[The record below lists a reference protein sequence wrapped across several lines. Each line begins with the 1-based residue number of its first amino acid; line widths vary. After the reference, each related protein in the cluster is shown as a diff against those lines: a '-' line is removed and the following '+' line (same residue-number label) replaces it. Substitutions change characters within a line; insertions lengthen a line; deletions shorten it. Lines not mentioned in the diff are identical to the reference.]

1 MRRDDPGR
9 HSGWDEGMRE
19 RVVVKEV
26 PVERVVEKEVRV
38 EVPKIVLQPIDVVR
52 EITVEVV
59 NEVPKEIVREVPIIE
74 IREVEVEVIKYVDRE
89 VIKEVEVVKEVPVEV
104 IKYVE
109 VEKIVEKIIEV
120 PKIVEVEVQ
129 KIIEKEVVTPVE
141 VIREVPVEVT
151 KIVEKEVVM
160 VVEKEVP
167 AEVVKEVVKEVYR
180 EVIKEVEVEGSNYQD
195 DVPLKPKPP
204 DNPTSALPE
213 VLLQSVPIEIIRDV
227 VRGVNAE
234 HRAQNAN
241 ANPAHL
247 PPSGEQVRYMPYEVL
262 REVEVVMPP
271 PHQGYI
277 PEPDRRLPENR
288 PPPPRPH
295 GAKAPPQPTVS
306 KQRLAQLERMTSD
319 ATNRSVG
326 GVAGSAH
333 PGMAPPVRSIG
344 GGNKPY
350 SDAGRRMMRDE
361 KGGRGVWDG
370 GAAAALKETSGEARV
385 GARWGAPPG
394 GAPRE
399 ERWESDAQRRERDA
413 RERAAAGDAKRLAR
427 AVREREIAA
436 AGGGGGK
443 APAKAPSPRA
453 DVRAAFERYDRN
465 RSGFLDYRELR
476 NALEH
481 MGYDVDEAAAAE
493 VLRVY
498 DDRPHDGKMDIG
510 EFAQLVHDLAP
521 RLGKGKKGGGG
532 GGGGGAGSSS
542 ARLPPGSAAARA
554 ADVRSAFEYYDRN
567 RSGFLDYRE
576 LRNALAHMGYEPT
589 EAAAVEVLRAYDDRA
604 DGKMDVGEFTRLVGD
619 LEGRRGGGK
628 GGAKAPAR
636 ASAATDKARADARE
650 KRLRG
655 EAARAAFKESDRN
668 RSGYLDVRELRGA
681 LGQMGFDVSEAAA
694 AEVLR
699 AYDDKPDGLLDVH
712 EFTKLVH
719 DLEARKAAGGAKP
732 KAAAAAGPSGG
743 GGAARATSASVGR
756 QTRARRLR
764 VAGSPPLEGDESGEE
779 EPPQRVAGPLSA
791 W

>member
-180 EVIKEVEVEGSNYQD
+180 EVIKEVEVEGSNYQE

-204 DNPTSALPE
+204 DNPTTALPE

-427 AVREREIAA
+427 AARERESAA

-521 RLGKGKKGGGG
+521 RLGRGKKGGGG
-532 GGGGGAGSSS
+532 GGGAGSWSS
-542 ARLPPGSAAARA
+542 C
-554 ADVRSAFEYYDRN
+554 
-567 RSGFLDYRE
+567 
-576 LRNALAHMGYEPT
+576 
-589 EAAAVEVLRAYDDRA
+589 
-604 DGKMDVGEFTRLVGD
+604 
-619 LEGRRGGGK
+619 
-628 GGAKAPAR
+628 PA
-636 ASAATDKARADARE
+636 
-650 KRLRG
+650 
-655 EAARAAFKESDRN
+655 
-668 RSGYLDVRELRGA
+668 
-681 LGQMGFDVSEAAA
+681 SET
-694 AEVLR
+694 
-699 AYDDKPDGLLDVH
+699 
-712 EFTKLVH
+712 F
-719 DLEARKAAGGAKP
+719 
-732 KAAAAAGPSGG
+732 
-743 GGAARATSASVGR
+743 
-756 QTRARRLR
+756 RRL
-764 VAGSPPLEGDESGEE
+764 S
-779 EPPQRVAGPLSA
+779 
-791 W
+791 